1 VAACCRPVV
10 LALAAWPAS
19 GYPFFPTFVESM
31 AKIVVTGGNAL
42 HGEVNISGAKNA
54 VLPILCATLLAD
66 AAVEITNVPQLHDVI
81 TTVKLLS
88 ELGAEVCVDE
98 GTLARGSSISVDPRS
113 VNQHVAPYELVKTM
127 RASILVLGPLLARHG
142 AAEVS
147 LPGGCAIGS
156 RPVDQHIKGLQALG
170 ADITVANGYIKA
182 SSNGRLRGGRFVFD
196 MVSVTG
202 TENVM
207 MAATLAEGTTVLENA
222 AMEPEVVDLADCLIA
237 LGARIEGAG
246 TTRIVIHGVERLGG
260 GRHAVLPDRIETG
273 TFLVAAAMTGGRV
286 TVRRARPDTLEAVL
300 EKLTEAGARISLGED
315 SITLDMQGQRP
326 RAVNLIT
333 APYPAFPTD
342 MQAQFM
348 ALNCVAE
355 GVGVINETIFENRFM
370 HVNELLRLGADIQ
383 IEGHTAI
390 VRGTRRLSGA
400 PVMATDLRASA
411 SLILAGLVA
420 DGDTTIDRI
429 YHLDR
434 GYENIEEK
442 LSALGASIRRLA

>member
-1 VAACCRPVV
+1 
-10 LALAAWPAS
+10 
-19 GYPFFPTFVESM
+19 M
-31 AKIVVTGGNAL
+31 QKIVVSGGTPL
-42 HGEVNISGAKNA
+42 RGEVAISGAKNA

-66 AAVEITNVPQLHDVI
+66 APVEVLNVPYLHDVV
-81 TTVKLLS
+81 TTIKLLR
-88 ELGAEVCVDE
+88 ELGAGVELE
-98 GTLARGSSISVDPRS
+98 RGTLARGSRLVVDPCS

-156 RPVDQHIKGLQALG
+156 RPVDQHIRGLQALG
-170 ADITVANGYIKA
+170 AEISVENGFIKA
-182 SSNGRLRGGRFVFD
+182 RANRLKGGRFVFD
-196 MVSVTG
+196 MATVTG

-207 MAATLAEGTTVLENA
+207 AAATLAEGTTVLENA
-222 AMEPEVVDLADCLIA
+222 AMEPEITDLAECLNA

-246 TTRIVIHGVERLGG
+246 TPRITIHGVERLGG
-260 GRHAVLPDRIETG
+260 GRHTVLPDRIETG

-286 TVRRARPDTLEAVL
+286 TALNARADTLDAVL
-300 EKLTEAGARISLGED
+300 VKLAEAGAGITTTAD
-315 SITLDMQGQRP
+315 SITLDMHGRQP
-326 RAVNLIT
+326 KAVSLTT

-348 ALNCVAE
+348 ALNCIAD
-355 GVGVINETIFENRFM
+355 GVGVISETIFENRFM
-370 HVNELLRLGADIQ
+370 HVNELLRLGADIRVD
-383 IEGHTAI
+383 GHTAI
-390 VRGTRRLSGA
+390 VRGVPQLSGA

-411 SLILAGLVA
+411 SLVLAGLVA
-420 DGDTTIDRI
+420 SGDTTIDRI

-442 LSALGASIRRLA
+442 LGALGARIRRIDG

>member
-1 VAACCRPVV
+1 
-10 LALAAWPAS
+10 
-19 GYPFFPTFVESM
+19 M
-31 AKIVVTGGNAL
+31 QKIVVSGGHPLN
-42 HGEVNISGAKNA
+42 GEVTVSGAKNA

-66 AAVEITNVPQLHDVI
+66 APVEITNVPHLHDVI
-81 TTVKLLS
+81 TTVKLLGK
-88 ELGAEVCVDE
+88 LGAGISIDG
-98 GTLARGSSISVDPRS
+98 GTLSKGRAITIDPCS
-113 VNQHVAPYELVKTM
+113 VNQHVAPYELVRTM

-156 RPVDQHIKGLQALG
+156 RPVDQHIKGMQALG
-170 ADITVANGYIKA
+170 AEIVVENGFIKA
-182 SSNGRLRGGRFVFD
+182 NARRLKGARHVFD
-196 MVSVTG
+196 MVTVTG
-202 TENVM
+202 TENIM
-207 MAATLAEGTTVLENA
+207 AAATLAEGTTVLENA
-222 AMEPEVVDLADCLIA
+222 AMEPEVTDLADCLIA
-237 LGARIEGAG
+237 LGADIEGAG
-246 TTRIVIHGVERLGG
+246 TARIVIRGVDRLSG

-286 TVRRARPDTLEAVL
+286 TARRARGDTLDAVL
-300 EKLTEAGARISLGED
+300 GKLAEAGAHIEATED
-315 SITLDMQGQRP
+315 SITLDMRGQRP
-326 RAVNLIT
+326 RSVSLTT

-348 ALNCVAE
+348 AMNCIAE
-355 GVGVINETIFENRFM
+355 GLAVVNETIFENRFM
-370 HVNELLRLGADIQ
+370 HVNELLRLGADIRV
-383 IEGHTAI
+383 EGHTAVI
-390 VRGTRRLSGA
+390 RGVERLSGA

-442 LSALGASIRRLA
+442 LGALGAVIRRIS

>member
-1 VAACCRPVV
+1 
-10 LALAAWPAS
+10 
-19 GYPFFPTFVESM
+19 M
-31 AKIVVTGGNAL
+31 AKIVVTGGNVL
-42 HGEVNISGAKNA
+42 NGEVNISGAKNA

-66 AAVEITNVPQLHDVI
+66 APVEITNVPHLHDVI
-81 TTVKLLS
+81 TTVKLLG
-88 ELGAEVCVDE
+88 ELGARVTVDQ
-98 GTLARGSSISVDPRS
+98 GTLSRGSAIMVDPSS
-113 VNQHVAPYELVKTM
+113 VNQVVAPYELVKTM

-170 ADITVANGYIKA
+170 AEISVENGFIKA
-182 SSNGRLRGGRFVFD
+182 RVNGRLKGGRYTFD

-207 MAATLAEGTTVLENA
+207 AAATLAEGTTVLENA
-222 AMEPEVVDLADCLIA
+222 AMEPEVIDLAVCLNS

-246 TTRIVIHGVERLGG
+246 TPRITIHGVERLSG
-260 GRHAVLPDRIETG
+260 GRHSVLPDRIETG
-273 TFLVAAAMTGGRV
+273 TFLVAAAMTGGKV
-286 TVRRARPDTLEAVL
+286 TARNARPDTMDAVL
-300 EKLTEAGARISLGED
+300 AKLKEAGAHIETGET
-315 SITLDMQGQRP
+315 SITLDMQGRRP
-326 RAVNLIT
+326 KAVNLTT
-333 APYPAFPTD
+333 APHPAFPTD

-348 ALNCVAE
+348 ALNCVAD
-355 GVGVINETIFENRFM
+355 GVGVITETIFENRFM

-383 IEGHTAI
+383 VEGHTAI
-390 VRGTRRLSGA
+390 VRGVERLSGA

-411 SLILAGLVA
+411 CLILAGLVA
-420 DGDTTIDRI
+420 QGETTIDRI

-442 LSALGASIRRLA
+442 LGALGASIRRVQ